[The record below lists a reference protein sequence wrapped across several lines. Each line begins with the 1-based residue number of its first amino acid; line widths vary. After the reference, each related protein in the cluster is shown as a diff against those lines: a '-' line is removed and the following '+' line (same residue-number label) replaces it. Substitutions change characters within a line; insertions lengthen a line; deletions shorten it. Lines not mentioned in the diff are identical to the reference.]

1 MDLSLYISDD
11 VFKHLKNT
19 HPINL
24 IEQGKHSEFCLML
37 EGVSHFLYVVWNA
50 SYQRQ
55 VTLLEMELQAE
66 IDKFI
71 LMQSLIDNH
80 NDSDAINN
88 LRIWLFESNEYDSR
102 LNANELE
109 RYEQANYYAGKYCQ
123 ALQQK
128 YKLSGLDK
136 TLLNDLRRLYR
147 MSQQEKMRYIKQL
160 N

>member
-1 MDLSLYISDD
+1 MSLYISAD
-11 VFKHLKNT
+11 VFNQLENT
-19 HPINL
+19 HPISL

-50 SYQRQ
+50 NHQRQ

-71 LMQSLIDNH
+71 LMQSLIDSDQD
-80 NDSDAINN
+80 NDIINS
-88 LRIWLFESNEYDSR
+88 LRVWLFENNTYNSQ
-102 LNANELE
+102 LNSNELE
-109 RYEQANYYAGKYCQ
+109 RYELANHYAGKYCM

-128 YKLSGLDK
+128 YKLSGLNK
-136 TLLNDLRRLYR
+136 NLLNDLRRLYR
-147 MSQQEKMRYIKQL
+147 LGQQDKIRYINKL

>member
-1 MDLSLYISDD
+1 LYISAD
-11 VFKHLKNT
+11 VFNQLKNK

-24 IEQGKHSEFCLML
+24 IEQGKHSEFCLMI

-50 SYQRQ
+50 SHQRQ

-71 LMQSLIDNH
+71 LMQSLVDNDQK
-80 NDSDAINN
+80 NDSINE
-88 LRIWLFESNEYDSR
+88 LRAWLFENNTYDSE
-102 LNANELE
+102 LSSDELE
-109 RYEQANYYAGKYCQ
+109 RYEQANYYAGKYCM

-128 YKLSGLDK
+128 YKLSGLSK
-136 TLLNDLRRLYR
+136 NLLNDLRRLYR
-147 MSQQEKMRYIKQL
+147 LGQQDKIRYINNL

>member
-1 MDLSLYISDD
+1 LSLYISAD
-11 VFKHLKNT
+11 VFNQLENT
-19 HPINL
+19 HPISL

-50 SYQRQ
+50 NHQRQ

-71 LMQSLIDNH
+71 LMQSLIDSDQD
-80 NDSDAINN
+80 NDIINS
-88 LRIWLFESNEYDSR
+88 LRVWLFENNTYNSQ
-102 LNANELE
+102 LNSNELE
-109 RYEQANYYAGKYCQ
+109 RYELANHYAGKYCM

-128 YKLSGLDK
+128 YKLSGLNK
-136 TLLNDLRRLYR
+136 NLLNDLRRLYR
-147 MSQQEKMRYIKQL
+147 LGQQDKIRYINKL